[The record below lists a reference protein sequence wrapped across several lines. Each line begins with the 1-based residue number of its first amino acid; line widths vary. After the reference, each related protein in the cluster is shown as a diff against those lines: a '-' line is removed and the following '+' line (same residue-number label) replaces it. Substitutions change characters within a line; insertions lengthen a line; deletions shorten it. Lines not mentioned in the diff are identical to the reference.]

1 MMQMYTNPK
10 AAFRTLK
17 EKSFFGRGL
26 MFNARTGKFVLFVP
40 DRWRHTS
47 SYETAQ
53 GLRHQISAL
62 RGIVNNP
69 DVLKRLGE
77 VRDVRARLVR
87 DGKLPAVSD
96 TVFVPIAQALGA
108 YSVVDD
114 SPERSDAARN
124 YVYSRLDEPG
134 VTAHE
139 IGHNNTQQRFDRDII
154 RSTQPPLPQL
164 KKGANVFQQIKYM
177 KKAIQKMNAPYASAS
192 DEALADYAAVDAG
205 HGKSLV
211 KTFDAATKGLGGM
224 ARRILQKNDYH
235 GTMPDRIKRIQ
246 DYQRAVDFRNMKAE
260 KHPQQLK
267 PTIQQPLP
275 AETKPLYTSPYASRI
290 VSHGLKP
297 N

>member
-1 MMQMYTNPK
+1 
-10 AAFRTLK
+10 
-17 EKSFFGRGL
+17 

-114 SPERSDAARN
+114 SPEHSDAARN

-177 KKAIQKMNAPYASAS
+177 KKAIQKMSAPFLTKQFDKIVVDDDDANESIIGKLNLITKAYATHSCSRNTTS
-192 DEALADYAAVDAG
+192 DTNQTPLQESWWDVF
-205 HGKSLV
+205 S
-211 KTFDAATKGLGGM
+211 KTL
-224 ARRILQKNDYH
+224 
-235 GTMPDRIKRIQ
+235 
-246 DYQRAVDFRNMKAE
+246 
-260 KHPQQLK
+260 
-267 PTIQQPLP
+267 
-275 AETKPLYTSPYASRI
+275 
-290 VSHGLKP
+290 
-297 N
+297 